1 MTERGELMKY
11 FCERLNSVRCVDG
24 YPPITLGRMGKMLEK
39 IPTKDIYYIKSSCDQ
54 VQNFSSRFWYLLNP
68 DKYDSGKRDSPKKKS
83 RMK

>member
-11 FCERLNSVRCVDG
+11 FCERLNPPRRAEG

-54 VQNFSSRFWYLLNP
+54 AQNFSKSFWYLLNP
-68 DKYDSGKRDSPKKKS
+68 EKYENGKKVRGQKKS
-83 RMK
+83 KLQ